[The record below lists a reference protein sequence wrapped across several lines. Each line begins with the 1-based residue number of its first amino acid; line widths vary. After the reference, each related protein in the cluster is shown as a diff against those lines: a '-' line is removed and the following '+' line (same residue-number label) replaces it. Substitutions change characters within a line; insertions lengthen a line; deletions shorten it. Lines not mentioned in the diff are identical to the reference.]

1 MLTIAMKVLDLAL
14 ALVTELRLWPLLKY
28 QILPIRLVGL
38 TEQESLVPGSQS
50 GILPRTPSPHGSH
63 SAVAYH

>member
-50 GILPRTPSPHGSH
+50 GISPRTPSPHGSH

>member
-1 MLTIAMKVLDLAL
+1 MLTVAMTVLALDL

-38 TEQESLVPGSQS
+38 AEQESSVPGSQS
-50 GILPRTPSPHGSH
+50 GIPPRTPS
-63 SAVAYH
+63 